1 MEMYIWNTLIIV
13 CKFVFYAG
21 TAGMAGYAFLQ
32 TFGFEKD
39 ISKLPAVYNSKVT
52 RYFAFVFAAAI
63 ITVPIWFLA
72 KVGAFSESGISGALD
87 PIMLSIM
94 WDSPVGHMAQ
104 ARGGAAAFTLSSL
117 LVATRLGFQH
127 IVIRICMLMALALAL
142 YSYTLAGHIS
152 EQGPM
157 EKMLLIVHVFVMS
170 WWFGALIPL
179 KLGCSYL
186 PVGQTKSLMHKFG
199 VSAQFLV
206 ELMIIVGVLMA
217 LQLFNHVSQLFASAY
232 GLTLMAKIGGV
243 SALLLIVA
251 RHKHKLVPTLESQQT
266 VAKLSRSISL
276 EIALAAILLLITAAL
291 TSVVGPDFS

>member
-13 CKFVFYAG
+13 CKALFYAG
-21 TAGMAGYAFLQ
+21 TAGIAGYAFLQ
-32 TFGFEKD
+32 TFGFEK
-39 ISKLPAVYNSKVT
+39 STQTLPTAYARKIT
-52 RYFAFVFAAAI
+52 RYFIYVFTLTVI
-63 ITVPIWFLA
+63 SVPIWFLA

-87 PIMLSIM
+87 PTMLSIM

-104 ARGGAAAFTLSSL
+104 VRGGATVFALLSL

-127 IVIRICMLMALALAL
+127 MVIRVCMLLALAVAL

-152 EQGPM
+152 EQGLI

-179 KLGCSYL
+179 KLGCRYL
-186 PVGQTKSLMHKFG
+186 PVEQTKSLMHKFG

-206 ELMIIVGVLMA
+206 GLMIIVGVLMA
-217 LQLFNHVSQLFASAY
+217 LQLFDNISQLFTSAY
-232 GLTLMAKIGGV
+232 GLTLMAKIGCVG
-243 SALLLIVA
+243 ALLLIAA
-251 RHKHKLVPTLESQQT
+251 RHKRKLVPMLKNQQA
-266 VAKLSRSISL
+266 VDKLSRSISL
-276 EIALAAILLLITAAL
+276 EITLAATLLLITAAL